1 MTNPTNK
8 HILLQEL
15 RTNFS
20 LSAIKN
26 HIIFYF
32 KIWEMERKEKNLEN
46 RITGKVKK
54 QNGKLLAITL
64 ITIDIE

>member
-1 MTNPTNK
+1 
-8 HILLQEL
+8 
-15 RTNFS
+15 
-20 LSAIKN
+20 
-26 HIIFYF
+26 
-32 KIWEMERKEKNLEN
+32 MERKEKNLEN